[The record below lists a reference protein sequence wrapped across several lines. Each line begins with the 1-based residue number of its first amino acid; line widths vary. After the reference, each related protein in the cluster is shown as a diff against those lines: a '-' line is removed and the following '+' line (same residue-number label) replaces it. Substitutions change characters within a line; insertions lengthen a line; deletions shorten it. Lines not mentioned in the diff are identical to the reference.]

1 MSFASEVKKEIL
13 TIDELS
19 KCCKKALTFGILQGT
34 SEISINKSG
43 VKLIIKSPIL
53 NAIKIIIPLLK
64 EEYHIQIDEALQ
76 TVKNNLGRRY
86 YYLEIKENVDKII
99 KDYKLLPYEE
109 ITLANPILK
118 KECCKAS
125 FVRGIFA
132 VKGSIN
138 DPRKECYH
146 LEINCK
152 NESVANV
159 TQEILLQKEIE
170 SKIIMKGQ
178 NYLLYIKKSENI
190 SNTLAFIGASSG
202 VFYFEDSRIYRDFVN
217 TANRLANC
225 DVANAR
231 KSAESCE
238 RQLAMIQLIKDYGYF
253 EKMPIRL
260 QSIARMREEYPDS
273 SLEELSEF
281 SDKMF
286 GKTLSK
292 SGISHCM
299 RDLENYYLSLKIN
312 KE

>member
-13 TIDELS
+13 SIDDMND
-19 KCCKKALTFGILQGT
+19 CCKKALLFGILQGT
-34 SEISINKSG
+34 SEILIGDKG
-43 VKLIIKSPIL
+43 VKIIIKSPIL
-53 NAIKIIIPLLK
+53 NAIKIIIPILK
-64 EEYHIQIDEALQ
+64 EEYKIQIDEGLQ
-76 TVKNNLGRRY
+76 TVKNSLGRRY
-86 YYLEIKENVDKII
+86 YYLEIKENTDKII
-99 KDYKLLPYEE
+99 KDYLLLPYEE
-109 ITLANPILK
+109 ISISNPLLK

-125 FVRGIFA
+125 FVRGMFA

-146 LEINCK
+146 LEFNCK
-152 NESVANV
+152 NETIAK
-159 TQEILLQKEIE
+159 TIQEILLQKQIE
-170 SKIIMKGQ
+170 SKITMKGL
-178 NYLLYIKKSENI
+178 NSLLYIKKSEYI
-190 SNTLAFIGASSG
+190 SDTLAFIGASSG

-238 RQLAMIQLIKDYGYF
+238 RQLAMIQLIRDYGYF
-253 EKMPIRL
+253 DKMPLRL
-260 QSIARMREEYPDS
+260 QIIAKMREEYPDS

>member
-13 TIDELS
+13 TIDDLS

-34 SEISINKSG
+34 LEISIGSSG
-43 VKLIIKSPIL
+43 MKLIIKSPVL
-53 NAIKIIIPLLK
+53 NAIKIIIPFLK
-64 EEYHIQIDEALQ
+64 EEYNIQIDEALQ
-76 TVKNNLGRRY
+76 TVKNTLGRRY
-86 YYLEIKENVDKII
+86 YYLEIKDNVDKII
-99 KDYKLLPYEE
+99 KDYLLLPYDE
-109 ITLANPILK
+109 INLANHILK

-125 FVRGIFA
+125 FVRGMFA

-152 NESVANV
+152 NETVAS
-159 TQEILLQKEIE
+159 TIQQILSQKEIE
-170 SKIIMKGQ
+170 SKITMKGQ

-190 SNTLAFIGASSG
+190 SNTLAFIGANSG

-238 RQLAMIQLIKDYGYF
+238 KQLAMIQLIRDYGYF
-253 EKMPIRL
+253 EKMPLRL
-260 QSIARMREEYPDS
+260 QIIAKMREEYPDS
-273 SLEELSEF
+273 SFEELSEF

-286 GKTLSK
+286 GKQLSK

-299 RDLENYYLSLKIN
+299 RDLQNYYLSLKIN
-312 KE
+312 RE